1 MKTLALVLAAC
12 VSSAIVAVSDVA
24 AQEKGVFTVTAKVFP
39 KPGKE
44 SEVEALLL
52 KMAQAVKTHE
62 PEMIIYRPHRSMK
75 GLTTVFL
82 WYEQYRS
89 DAAFEFHR
97 TAPHL
102 VDYRKQLGTLV
113 EKPAEIEFYRSLAE

>member
-1 MKTLALVLAAC
+1 MKTVTL
-12 VSSAIVAVSDVA
+12 IVALCASSLLLGIPDVV
-24 AQEKGVFTVTAKVFP
+24 AQDKGVFTVTAKVFP

-44 SEVEALLL
+44 DEVQGLLL
-52 KMAQAVKTHE
+52 KMAEAVRKYE

-75 GLTTVFL
+75 GTATVFL

-102 VDYRKQLGTLV
+102 ADFRKQMGQLV
-113 EKPAEIEFYRSLAE
+113 EKPTEVEFYRSLTN